1 MWFGFCYDARKWAML
16 WWCWILYFVT
26 KQVFYIPTSIWA
38 LHFLSFLHI
47 FTRWKNEWMS
57 TFNLSFKLILITCV
71 VRRHLIMKALPLDVW
86 RCCFMSIPLLS
97 IIVSCLVLTEPVFW
111 LMCFDADGVFPLL
124 LLCDSSLSDSLEV
137 RNNVSTLFWTSQI
150 NVAYLTIQF
159 PCPSSRGWFEVKHK
173 W

>member
-1 MWFGFCYDARKWAML
+1 MGDALMML
-16 WWCWILYFVT
+16 NFVFRYKAGVLYSNKHLGAAFS
-26 KQVFYIPTSIWA
+26 KFSA
-38 LHFLSFLHI
+38 HFHKMKE
-47 FTRWKNEWMS
+47 WMNEWMS

-71 VRRHLIMKALPLDVW
+71 VRRPLIMKALPLDVW